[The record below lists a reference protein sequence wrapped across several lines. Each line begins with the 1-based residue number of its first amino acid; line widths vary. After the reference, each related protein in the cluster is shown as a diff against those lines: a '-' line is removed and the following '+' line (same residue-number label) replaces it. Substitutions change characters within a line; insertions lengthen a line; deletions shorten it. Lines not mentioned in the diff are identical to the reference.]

1 MRRHCAVTCNISSY
15 ESPGFVKTSI
25 ASIVRSFLLVG
36 LMGSALSARAQD
48 AQKPMTI
55 GIVPQ
60 QSASRLA
67 EEWGPL
73 LTEVSR
79 RAGVALVF
87 RTAPSIPAFEERLSK
102 GEYDLA
108 YMNPYHYVVFHRTQN
123 YQAFA
128 KEQDRRLKGILVV
141 RRDSA
146 YRTLVELTGKTVV
159 FPAPAAFAAS
169 ILPQAEFG
177 RLKIAIDA
185 KFVASHDSVYRTVAA
200 GLQEAGGGIQRT
212 FEASP
217 PEVRDALRVLAETPA
232 YTPHAFA
239 AHPRVPS
246 ALVSKVLAA
255 MVSLV
260 GDEVGQRLLVPLAF
274 KGIVGAQDREWN
286 DIRALDIDLLERYS
300 RQ

>member
-1 MRRHCAVTCNISSY
+1 MKLNTNRL
-15 ESPGFVKTSI
+15 VKRTL
-25 ASIVRSFLLVG
+25 AWVLRSFLSGCLCTLLTVQ
-36 LMGSALSARAQD
+36 AQ
-48 AQKPMTI
+48 PPTLTL

-67 EEWGPL
+67 EDWGPL
-73 LTEVSR
+73 VTELSR
-79 RAGVALVF
+79 RSGVPLVF
-87 RTAPSIPAFEERLSK
+87 RTAPSIPVFEERLAK

-108 YMNPYHYVVFHRTQN
+108 YMNPYHYVVFHKSTG

-141 RRDSA
+141 RKDSSYQKPA
-146 YRTLVELTGKTVV
+146 DLAGKTVV

-177 RLKIAIDA
+177 RLKIPIDA
-185 KFVASHDSVYRTVAA
+185 KFVASHDSVYRAVSS

-212 FEASP
+212 LEASP
-217 PEVRDALRVLAETPA
+217 PEVRDALRVLTETPA

-239 AHPRVPS
+239 AHPRVP
-246 ALVSKVLAA
+246 ATTVAKVLAA
-255 MVSLV
+255 MVSLAS
-260 GDEVGQRLLVPLAF
+260 DEAGQRLLVPIAF
-274 KGIVGAQDREWN
+274 KGVVGAQDKEWS
-286 DIRALDIDLLERYS
+286 DIRALDIDLLERYG